1 MTLVPLF
8 KAFKTDESGAVTVDW
23 VVLTAAIV
31 SLCLIVMLALQDP
44 LLAALDAIVGFLQAA
59 TAF

>member
-1 MTLVPLF
+1 MLLVPLF

-23 VVLTAAIV
+23 VVLAAAIV